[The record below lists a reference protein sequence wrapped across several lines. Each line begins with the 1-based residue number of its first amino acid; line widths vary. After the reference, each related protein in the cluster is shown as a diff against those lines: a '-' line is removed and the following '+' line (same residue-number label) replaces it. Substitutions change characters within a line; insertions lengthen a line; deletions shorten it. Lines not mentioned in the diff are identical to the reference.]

1 MYLLDPKISFLWDFN
16 SRPSNLWDLP
26 SQIFLCLTFWGR
38 VSHFSCSR
46 LCLFS
51 TKITQMKAKSAGQVK
66 TPFQKVKHFGGLS
79 LAQRSDHLRMTQ
91 WVTQIN
97 LGHQWHFLNAQ
108 NYWVRSPKIWRLGKY
123 CTIFKSAYFFSL
135 ILNSFV
141 IFKPFLAKMWRTI
154 TFFQRSWDLHAIL
167 LLQQLHSCP
176 WPCPVR
182 FWVMTF
188 FNLVLKVTSDCE
200 YYKIAR
206 IAKTR
211 ILMWVAK
218 GSIQCLV
225 SYLNLF
231 HTVCCVRMGQQ
242 MLQPLTHT
250 AEVTLFSE
258 ISALSI
264 W

>member
-1 MYLLDPKISFLWDFN
+1 MPLLWSPKACIYWIQKSPFSGTSIPGQVICEICPHKSFSVL
-16 SRPSNLWDLP
+16 
-26 SQIFLCLTFWGR
+26 FWGR

-135 ILNSFV
+135 
-141 IFKPFLAKMWRTI
+141 W
-154 TFFQRSWDLHAIL
+154 SW
-167 LLQQLHSCP
+167 
-176 WPCPVR
+176 
-182 FWVMTF
+182 
-188 FNLVLKVTSDCE
+188 
-200 YYKIAR
+200 
-206 IAKTR
+206 
-211 ILMWVAK
+211 
-218 GSIQCLV
+218 
-225 SYLNLF
+225 
-231 HTVCCVRMGQQ
+231 
-242 MLQPLTHT
+242 THL
-250 AEVTLFSE
+250 LFSNLSLQKCGELSHFFREAE
-258 ISALSI
+258 ISMQSFYFSSYTAAHDHVQSGFE
-264 W
+264 